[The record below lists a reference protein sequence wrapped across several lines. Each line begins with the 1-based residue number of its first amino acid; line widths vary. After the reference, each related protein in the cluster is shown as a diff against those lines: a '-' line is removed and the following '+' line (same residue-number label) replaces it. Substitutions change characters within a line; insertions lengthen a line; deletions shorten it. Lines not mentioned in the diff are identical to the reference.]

1 MQELRKF
8 IINKRTEYN
17 PKETGNLEKKK
28 FKGILRL

>member
-17 PKETGNLEKKK
+17 PKETGNLEKKNLK
-28 FKGILRL
+28 VS